1 MPALLMV
8 VGPSHLTDTELI
20 NSAADGDRAAF
31 ESLYLRH
38 WKAVYS
44 YAWLLAG
51 SVADA
56 EDITQECFLTLI
68 RKPKSFDPARAQ
80 LRTWLIAIVRRQ
92 YFGRRRSSSR
102 ETGGDLDLQQVPC
115 KAAFDEELIRT
126 ERAESVQVAMA
137 ALPQA
142 QQEAL
147 YLFEFEG
154 LSLSEVAGILNI
166 EANAVKARLYRARE
180 HLKLSLA
187 PLREGAKPTGGNYE

>member
-1 MPALLMV
+1 M
-8 VGPSHLTDTELI
+8 TDTELI
-20 NSAADGDRAAF
+20 KSAGGGDRAAF
-31 ESLYLRH
+31 ESLYFRH

-44 YAWLLAG
+44 YAWLLTR

-68 RKPKSFDPARAQ
+68 RKAELFDPAGAQ
-80 LRTWLIAIVRRQ
+80 LRTWLIAVVRRQ
-92 YFGRRRSSSR
+92 YFGRRRNSSR
-102 ETGGDLDLQQVPC
+102 ETGGVDLQQVPS
-115 KAAFDEELIRT
+115 AAEFDEDLIRA
-126 ERAESVQVAMA
+126 ERAGTVRLAMA

-154 LSLSEVAGILNI
+154 LSLSEVAGVLNI

-180 HLKLSLA
+180 QLKLLLA
-187 PLREGAKPTGGNYE
+187 PLREGASPAGGNYD